1 MSTISG
7 SNLSS
12 SLIQQLQQQRQA
24 LFQNADTDSSGGLSL
39 EEFKAVGPT
48 DSNGNVIVPPE
59 GAPSVEDIYASLDAD
74 GDGSLTQAEIEAGP
88 PQGAAKPGSQ
98 SLLSSDT
105 LGGLLSQLGD
115 EELNAFFEFAD
126 TDADGNLTEAEL
138 QSAIETITSNSAPP
152 PPSGSPPPAGGAG
165 GSPPSEESEGSSSQ
179 VFDVL
184 DTNQDG
190 TVSLDEILAANDDSE
205 DEENSLFSEILS
217 LTKFTSS
224 LLSAQEQSAA

>member
-24 LFQNADTDSSGGLSL
+24 MFQNSDTDSSGGLSL
-39 EEFKAVGPT
+39 DEFKAAGPKDT
-48 DSNGNVIVPPE
+48 NGNVISPPE

-74 GDGSLTQAEIEAGP
+74 GDGNLTQTEIDAGHL
-88 PQGAAKPGSQ
+88 QGAEKPGSQ

-126 TDADGNLTEAEL
+126 IDADGNLTEAEL

-152 PPSGSPPPAGGAG
+152 PPAGGAG

-179 VFDVL
+179 VFDAL

-190 TVSLDEILAANDDSE
+190 TVSLDEILAANDESE
-205 DEENSLFSEILS
+205 DEENSLFSKILS

-224 LLSAQEQSAA
+224 LLSAQEQSVA